1 MDATIFICDKAGT
14 VELCV
19 QDRDPYTHG
28 LTDERMVGFAILDE
42 LMDGVTAEIVTE
54 RGGAGDTCD
63 IMDTEV
69 VGWWEA
75 PTDTRQELIYD
86 TVGEWANKLGYEV
99 TNIEHV

>member
-1 MDATIFICDKAGT
+1 MDATIFIFDKTGT
-14 VELCV
+14 VELCIYHHYNATEHTV
-19 QDRDPYTHG
+19 ATTT
-28 LTDERMVGFAILDE
+28 LTEV
-42 LMDGVTAEIVTE
+42 MDGVTAEIVTE
-54 RGGAGDTCD
+54 RGGSGDTCD

-75 PTDTRQELIYD
+75 PTDTRRELIYD